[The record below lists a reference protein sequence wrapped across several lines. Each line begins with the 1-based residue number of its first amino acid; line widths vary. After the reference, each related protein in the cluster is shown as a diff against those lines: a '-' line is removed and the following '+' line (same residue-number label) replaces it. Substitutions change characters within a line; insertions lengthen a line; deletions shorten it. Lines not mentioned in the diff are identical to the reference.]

1 MRFNDDHLRTRR
13 HRGFTL
19 IELAV
24 VIAIVSVLLGAMISP
39 LVAQN
44 KARQLRNER
53 NAQVEIRDSLIGF
66 AVVNRRLPC
75 PDNDGDGVEDR
86 TGGLGTP
93 CTAGTDGDPDL
104 GFLPWNNLGVRGTDT
119 WGRLYLYRVDA
130 DFALESVPG
139 TPAPDPT
146 VLDLQDASGINIST
160 YNDSKATFA
169 LANGVAAVVVSLGA
183 NGHSGTD
190 IDGNALAV
198 VPGSNLN
205 EAANVAGAAGGF
217 ISRQHTPELATCD
230 DTASSAGPL
239 CEFDDVLIWVPPP
252 LLFLRMVEGGA
263 LP

>member
-1 MRFNDDHLRTRR
+1 
-13 HRGFTL
+13 L

-24 VIAIVSVLLGAMISP
+24 VIGVVSVLLGALISP

-75 PDNDGDGVEDR
+75 PDNDGDGTEDR
-86 TGGLGTP
+86 TGGAGTA
-93 CTAGTDGDPDL
+93 CTAGADGSPDF
-104 GFLPWNNLGVRGTDT
+104 GFLPWNNLGVRGIDT

-139 TPAPDPT
+139 TPAPDGA
-146 VLDLQDASGINIST
+146 VLDLQDVSGINISN

-169 LANGVAAVVVSLGA
+169 LANGVAAIVVSLGA
-183 NGHSGTD
+183 NGHGGTD
-190 IDGNALAV
+190 IDGNALAA
-198 VPGSNLN
+198 VPAANAN
-205 EAANVAGAAGGF
+205 EVANVAGTVGGF
-217 ISRQHTPELATCD
+217 ISRQHTRELTTCD

-239 CEFDDVLIWVPPP
+239 CEFDDVLTWVPPP